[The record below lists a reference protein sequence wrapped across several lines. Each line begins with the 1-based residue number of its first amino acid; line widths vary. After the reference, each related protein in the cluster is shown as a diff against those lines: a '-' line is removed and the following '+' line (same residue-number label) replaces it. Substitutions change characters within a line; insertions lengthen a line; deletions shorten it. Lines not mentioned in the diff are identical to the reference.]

1 MATISMDYSAAQTVT
16 ITLGDGSA
24 GLANGAYRQSSVVD
38 NTTNKFVDALLGGF
52 IRTGS
57 VAPTVNSTIDVFV
70 YGTYDGTNYTSGCS
84 GSDAAYTADG
94 EEDELRFLT
103 AITVD
108 TSTDTPYVFGPVSVA
123 QAFGGVLPSKWGVVV
138 RNGTGQALDVTAA
151 DHEIKF
157 IGVKYVSA

>member
-38 NTTNKFVDALLGGF
+38 NTTNKFIDALLGGF

-57 VAPTVNSTIDVFV
+57 VAPTNNSVIEVYV
-70 YGTYDGTNYTSGCS
+70 YGTYDGVTYTGGCS
-84 GSDAAYTADG
+84 GSDAAYIADG
-94 EEDELRFLT
+94 EQDELRFLT
-103 AITVD
+103 SITVD
-108 TSTDTPYVFGPVSVA
+108 ADTDTPYVFGPVSVS
-123 QAFGGVLPSKWGVVV
+123 QAFGGVLPPKWGVVV
-138 RNGTGQALDVTAA
+138 RNGTGQALDVTTA

-157 IGVKYVSA
+157 IGVKYLSA

>member
-16 ITLGDGSA
+16 ITTA
-24 GLANGAYRQSSVVD
+24 GLASGSWRQSSAVD
-38 NTTNKFVDALLGGF
+38 NTTNKFVDALLGGS
-52 IRTGS
+52 IQTGTS
-57 VAPTVNSTIDVFV
+57 PTTGTTIVVYV
-70 YGTYDGTNYTSGCS
+70 YGTWDGTNYTAGCS

-103 AITVD
+103 SITVD
-108 TSTDTPYVFGPVSVA
+108 ATSDQDYVWGPVSVA

-138 RNGTGQALDVTAA
+138 THSSVAALNATGTNNAC
-151 DHEIKF
+151 KF

>member
-16 ITLGDGSA
+16 ITLGDDAA

-38 NTTNKFVDALLGGF
+38 NTTNKFIDALLGGF

-57 VAPTVNSTIDVFV
+57 VAPTVNTLIEIWV
-70 YGTYDGTNYTSGCS
+70 YGTYDGTNYTAGCS
-84 GSDAAYTADG
+84 ASDSVYTADG

-103 AITVD
+103 SISVD

-138 RNGTGQALDVTAA
+138 RNGIGQALDITAA